1 MIFDLRRPT
10 LAVSRLLIA
19 LLAVVVLA
27 GPAFADADLPKVDI
41 VFATGAEADELLAR
55 AEEKTPFW
63 RLMRGF
69 VSERELTFCGVA
81 TAAMTLNALDVK
93 PPPSPEIHPFS
104 VFDQYNLF
112 TAEALAVKSV
122 GEIQRSGLTL
132 EEVAAILRSH
142 GAEVAVRHAGEYSL
156 AQFREEARAALRGD
170 GSIVTV
176 NFARAGLGMEG
187 PGHHSPLAAY
197 DEASDRFLMLDV
209 ARYEWPPSW
218 VRAEDLYRAMNTRD
232 DDAGKQ
238 RGWLV
243 VRAQGSP

>member
-1 MIFDLRRPT
+1 MFF
-10 LAVSRLLIA
+10 SA
-19 LLAVVVLA
+19 LLVALLFGLLPV
-27 GPAFADADLPKVDI
+27 GPALADVDRPAVDV
-41 VFATGAEADELLAR
+41 VFATGSEADALLAR
-55 AEEKTPFW
+55 SDEKAPFW
-63 RLMRGF
+63 RLLRGF

-132 EEVAAILRSH
+132 AEVAAILRSH
-142 GAEVAVRHAGEYSL
+142 GVKVAVRHAGEAPL
-156 AQFREEARAALRGD
+156 EQFRREARAALAGD

-197 DEASDRFLMLDV
+197 DAESDRFLMMDV

-218 VRAEDLYRAMNTRD
+218 VRAEDLYNAMNTRD
-232 DDAGKQ
+232 DDAGKT

-243 VRAQGSP
+243 VRKGGQP